1 MQTQPA
7 STATAHAQR
16 HARGFTLIE
25 VMITMA
31 IVAILVRLALPSY
44 RDYILR
50 GQLSDAPTALASF
63 RANMERYY
71 QDNRTYVGATVCATD
86 NTTSQNFNFTCV
98 AAANTYTLTMTGKNP
113 MAGFAYTIDQS
124 GAKTSTI
131 VAPAPSGWIASSTNC
146 WISKKGG
153 TC

>member
-1 MQTQPA
+1 MNTQ
-7 STATAHAQR
+7 
-16 HARGFTLIE
+16 RGFTLIE
-25 VMITMA
+25 LLIVVTIIGLLTA
-31 IVAILVRLALPSY
+31 IAVPAYS
-44 RDYILR
+44 DYVKR
-50 GQLSDAPTALASF
+50 GKVTDATSTLSSN
-63 RANMERYY
+63 RVKMEQYY